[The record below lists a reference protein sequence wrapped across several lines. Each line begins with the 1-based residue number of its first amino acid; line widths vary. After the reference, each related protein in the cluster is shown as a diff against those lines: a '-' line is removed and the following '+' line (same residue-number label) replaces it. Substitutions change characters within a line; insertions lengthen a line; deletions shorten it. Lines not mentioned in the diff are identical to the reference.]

1 MFSLEPMK
9 LLKFLRT
16 PFSTEHLWW
25 LLLKSKILLWLA
37 FCLKHVALQ
46 IIQISF
52 PSNGNWKKK
61 DLLMKCIICKTEIR
75 RIKIRLKASLLLSCK
90 NTSFISPHDD
100 VYIFLHTYVCSFY
113 FLATLLQTE
122 WHQNMFFFFFLNERD
137 TLN

>member
-37 FCLKHVALQ
+37 FCLKHMALQ

-90 NTSFISPHDD
+90 NTSFILPMMMF
-100 VYIFLHTYVCSFY
+100 IFSFIRTSVRFISLLPCYKRNGIKTCSSFSS
-113 FLATLLQTE
+113 
-122 WHQNMFFFFFLNERD
+122 
-137 TLN
+137 